1 MKRKHR
7 LARTLVLL
15 AVAVPGTS
23 EHQTGLAVD
32 IASEDASAQ
41 VPDVVWRWLEKSAH
55 RYGFIRRY
63 SHESRG
69 LSNHLYPDFF
79 YFIAFVLIGSLIV
92 MIKIKALILIKHNPT
107 LIKNFT

>member
-63 SHESRG
+63 PEGKSAITGISNEPWHFRYVGREAAEEIYRRG
-69 LSNHLYPDFF
+69 ICLEEYLGTATGGAEP
-79 YFIAFVLIGSLIV
+79 
-92 MIKIKALILIKHNPT
+92 
-107 LIKNFT
+107 